1 MSDTALIE
9 VATPSLLLGDEAVAL
24 AAVDAGIVAGY
35 GYPGTP
41 STEILEYLQLLAAQR
56 EDLVASWSV
65 NEKTAYEQ
73 ALGVSMVGKRSLV
86 TMKHVGLNVAADP
99 FMNSAI
105 VDIRGGLV
113 VAVADDPSMHSSQ
126 NEQDS
131 RCMADF
137 AHVICLEPAN
147 QQEAYDMTRQAY
159 VLSERFHIPILLRL
173 VTRLAH
179 SRSAVHQADPVS
191 PRPVDRSPNSA
202 DWILLPVNARRQWR
216 RLLDLQPEMLQLSE
230 MSPWNV
236 LTESENSHGVGV
248 ITCGIARNYYEENLK
263 DLDFRP
269 DWLHIGMYPMPVH
282 KIRTFAQQVDT
293 ILVLED
299 GYPYVERYLR
309 GVLSAP
315 NTVRGRLSG
324 HLSEDGELTPEN
336 VRRALRLP
344 SRASVSMPD
353 FEVPARP
360 PQLCAGCPH
369 REVLEALHQALNGWR
384 NPVVTGDIGCY
395 TLGALPPYGAINS
408 CVCMG
413 ASVGMAKG
421 AADAGTFPAIALI
434 GDSTFCH
441 SGVTPLMDAAA
452 ADTDMVLIILDNEAV
467 GMTGAQDTI
476 YSAKQIHELVMGLGV
491 AKDHCH
497 LIETH
502 PTRKDQLAEV
512 IRREIEYHGLSVI
525 VCVRECLEKAKRRK
539 KAAAAKGGRS

>member
-24 AAVDAGIVAGY
+24 AAVDSGIVAAY
-35 GYPGTP
+35 SYPGTP
-41 STEILEYLQLLAAQR
+41 ATEIMEYLLQIASQR
-56 EDLVASWSV
+56 SDLVAAWSV

-86 TMKHVGLNVAADP
+86 SMKHVGLNVAADP

-131 RCMADF
+131 RYMADF

-147 QQEAYDMTRQAY
+147 QQEAYDMTRQAFE
-159 VLSERFHIPILLRL
+159 LSEKFHIPVLLRL

-179 SRSAVHQADPVS
+179 SRSAVHQGEPEPQRTVS
-191 PRPVDRSPNSA
+191 RSPNSA
-202 DWILLPVNARRQWR
+202 DWILLPVNARRQWH
-216 RLLDLQPEMLQLSE
+216 RLLDQQVQFMQRSE
-230 MSPWNV
+230 ESEWNV
-236 LTESENSHGVGV
+236 LVESEDSRGMGD
-248 ITCGIARNYYEENLK
+248 ITTGIARNYYEENLP

-269 DWLHIGMYPMPVH
+269 DWLHIGMYPIPLH
-282 KIRTFAQQVDT
+282 KIRAFAQCVDN

-299 GYPYVERYLR
+299 GYPYLERYLR
-309 GVLSAP
+309 GVLTA
-315 NTVRGRLSG
+315 NVRGRLSG
-324 HLSEDGELTPEN
+324 HLSRDGELTPEN
-336 VRRALRLP
+336 VRHALRLP
-344 SRASVSMPD
+344 ARPSVTLSD

-369 REVLEALHQALNGWR
+369 REALDALHSALNGWQ
-384 NPVVTGDIGCY
+384 NPVITGDIGCY
-395 TLGALPPYGAINS
+395 TLGALPPYEALNS

-421 AADAGTFPAIALI
+421 ASDAGVFPVVALI

-452 ADTDMVLIILDNEAV
+452 ADTDMLLIILDNEAV
-467 GMTGAQDTI
+467 GMTGAQDTL
-476 YSAKQIHELVMGLGV
+476 YSAEQIHQLALGLGV
-491 AKDHCH
+491 AKEHCH

-502 PTRKDQLAEV
+502 PTRVAELAQV
-512 IRREIEYHGLSVI
+512 MRSEIEHHGLSVI

-539 KAAAAKGGRS
+539 KAAAAKGGKS